1 MNLKEVNK
9 WLDDEFGCSYTKLE
23 ELHDFYFEKYT
34 DLQQENQRLKEM
46 KYKTLIEL
54 QEKIDNAIER
64 LEALIVFWKKYNPID
79 NAMQIGQFEGVIE
92 ILKEGKDVKD

>member
-34 DLQQENQRLKEM
+34 DLHQENQRLKEM
-46 KYKTLIEL
+46 KYKTLIDL
-54 QEKIDNAIER
+54 QDRIDRALKLIKENVKDEYGIIDVATVWEVER
-64 LEALIVFWKKYNPID
+64 VLEGD
-79 NAMQIGQFEGVIE
+79 
-92 ILKEGKDVKD
+92 KDVKD

>member
-34 DLQQENQRLKEM
+34 DLQQENQKLKDR
-46 KYKTLIEL
+46 T
-54 QEKIDNAIER
+54 EKAFEYIER
-64 LEALIVFWKKYNPID
+64 HILVDDNKIIQGYLDPKEIVTIL
-79 NAMQIGQFEGVIE
+79 E
-92 ILKEGKDVKD
+92 ILKGETNE